1 VASGL
6 SLTTKADG
14 VAWECGAARRLED
27 GSFNLN
33 LSYIDARLI
42 AMGMPT
48 DSLIQKMTRNPAAE
62 VARFLETRHRLVFT
76 ATAWLGCHAAP
87 PSPARAWLRGLL
99 LAAHTSEC
107 CSGHYRIYNLC
118 VESYAHYNP
127 AQARRRSV
135 TSGSLRPSVERV

>member
-1 VASGL
+1 MRAGSGL
-6 SLTTKADG
+6 GL
-14 VAWECGAARRLED
+14 VAYYEGGGCCLRARRGAARRLED

-62 VARFLETRHRLVFT
+62 VARFLETRHRLALYRCGPLGLV
-76 ATAWLGCHAAP
+76 AT
-87 PSPARAWLRGLL
+87 RLRLPCEGFGGASRQSSLL
-99 LAAHTSEC
+99 LAAHASGC

-127 AQARRRSV
+127 AQVVRA
-135 TSGSLRPSVERV
+135 